1 MRTIGAPAAENQR
14 CTRTS
19 RIDMKL
25 SQTHSTVGRDWSG
38 GSLVN
43 NRVRFRISGAAIL
56 SCICGLVFG
65 QIAAAEEPTFRI
77 RSDFAAPL
85 NADAGW
91 AGDANE
97 AVAVFADQPFRLRME
112 VVKGD
117 LKEYG
122 SYVLQ
127 ARRNGGEW
135 KTVEAHDFPYPQSE
149 VSYDFGSLR
158 IDRLPQ
164 HWTGRISDGQEI
176 WLTQPPWPVPDFSYE
191 IALETLS
198 ANTAPIDFLFYYF
211 DATEHFGVRFD
222 PAGQVSVYGVTG
234 GEVVSLATS
243 ALTEP
248 LSGSLEIKIE
258 LEDGGLSVA
267 LNDDQI
273 TPAMPFEAIHK
284 TRGFGMRLEKAPDG
298 VSRVKIEDVTI
309 ETSPKSP
316 PISIVST
323 AAYPD
328 GALTQNVLS
337 GAEGRFTPGHGVS
350 LSDRTPGIESDN
362 KHSEYEWPLVIRRFV
377 DGAELNETGDV
388 FEFRMTSGIGLPL
401 EGPDARVRLKVPDN
415 HLGGTFVESPGRIG
429 PWQSSNGDLYFV
441 MEPAESDNKF
451 MMVKS
456 EDAGLS
462 WAEVDGLSRPLTGD
476 LEAVDARL
484 VGDQIHILHQIT
496 ESTFYHVFN
505 TSDHLDAPDQWALVD
520 ELAATGEA
528 ISQSNAMV
536 VRSDGSV
543 AAFFLT
549 DNLHAAIRDRSGNWG
564 SPIPIVDDA
573 AVTYAGPQAVLGKD
587 DTIHLVYWSS
597 EGEIAYR
604 QMRPGGTL
612 TTAKILATGAGVDDS
627 DIGAVLPLV
636 YNKQTD
642 TVITVFRLSD
652 GRLWERSISHGE
664 VSEAL
669 RLVTKVRVVTDA
681 VDSQQAGAD
690 LMVFDDEP
698 VVLFIDEET
707 QSIYSTRRVESSLWS
722 NPVLRVGEIE
732 GSWVRAAI
740 IKDDQGVAKLGFVYD
755 AGSRGGAGM
764 NMYAEFVPQ

>member
-1 MRTIGAPAAENQR
+1 
-14 CTRTS
+14 
-19 RIDMKL
+19 MKL

-38 GSLVN
+38 GTLVN

-77 RSDFAAPL
+77 RSDFTAPL

-97 AVAVFADQPFRLRME
+97 AVTVFADQPFRLRME
-112 VVKGD
+112 VVEGD

-135 KTVEAHDFPYPQSE
+135 ETVEAHDFPYPQSE
-149 VSYDFGSLR
+149 VSYDFGSLGN
-158 IDRLPQ
+158 DRLPQ
-164 HWTGRISDGQEI
+164 HWTGKINDGEEI
-176 WLTQPPWPVPDFSYE
+176 WLTLPPWPVPDFSYE
-191 IALETLS
+191 IALETPS
-198 ANTAPIDFLFYYF
+198 ANTAPIDFLFYYV
-211 DATEHFGVRFD
+211 DAMEHFGVRFD
-222 PAGQVSVYGVTG
+222 PAGQVSVYGVRG
-234 GEVVSLATS
+234 GEEVTLATS
-243 ALTEP
+243 VLTEP

-273 TPAMPFEAIHK
+273 TPTMPFEAIHK
-284 TRGFGMRLEKAPDG
+284 SRGFGMRLQKAPDG
-298 VSRVKIEDVTI
+298 VPIVKIEHVTI

-316 PISIVST
+316 RISIVST
-323 AAYPD
+323 AAYLD
-328 GALTQNVLS
+328 GALTENVLS
-337 GAEGRFTPGHGVS
+337 GAVGRFTPGHGVS

-377 DGAELNETGDV
+377 DGAELNETGDG
-388 FEFRMTSGIGLPL
+388 FEFRMTSGVGLPL
-401 EGPDARVRLKVPDN
+401 KGPDASVRLKVPDN

-429 PWQSSNGDLYFV
+429 PWQSSNGDLYFI

-456 EDAGLS
+456 EDAGRS
-462 WAEVDGLSRPLTGD
+462 WAEVDGHGRPQTGD
-476 LEAVDARL
+476 LEAVDARM
-484 VGDQIHILHQIT
+484 VGEQIHILHQIT

-505 TSDHLDAPDQWALVD
+505 TSDHIDAPDQWALVD

-549 DNLHAAIRDRSGNWG
+549 DNLHAAIRDKSGNWG
-564 SPIPIVDDA
+564 SPIPVVDDA
-573 AVTYAGPQAVLGKD
+573 AIINAGPQAILGKD
-587 DTIHLVYWSS
+587 NTIHLVYWRSA
-597 EGEIAYR
+597 GDIAYR
-604 QMRPGGTL
+604 QMRPDGSL
-612 TTAKILATGAGVDDS
+612 TASKILASGAGVDDS
-627 DIGAVLPLV
+627 DIGAVLPLA
-636 YNKQTD
+636 YDERTD
-642 TVITVFRLSD
+642 TVITVFRLKD
-652 GRLWERSISHGE
+652 GRLWERSISQGE
-664 VSEAL
+664 VSDSL
-669 RLVTKVRVVTDA
+669 RLVTKVPVVTDA

-690 LMVFDDEP
+690 LVLVNDDP
-698 VVLFIDEET
+698 VVLFIDEGT
-707 QSIYSTRRVESSLWS
+707 QSIYSTQIDENSLWS
-722 NPVLRVGEIE
+722 TPVLRVGGIE
-732 GSWVRAAI
+732 GSWVRGAMI
-740 IKDDQGVAKLGFVYD
+740 NGDQNVARIGFVYD
-755 AGSRGGAGM
+755 AGSQGGAGM
-764 NMYAEFVPQ
+764 NKYAVFIPE